1 MDWAPILLSLKLAAI
16 VTVLLLSVGV
26 PIAYG
31 LSRLR
36 GFSRAS
42 LETLITMPLVLPPT
56 VLGFYMLV
64 AFSPTSLV
72 GKFLDQTFGIQLL
85 FSFSG
90 LILGSIIF
98 SLPFMVGPVL
108 NGLEALPA
116 SISEAAFTLGS
127 GRWRTLMRVL
137 LPSIRASLLSA
148 VVLTFAH
155 TMGEFGVVL
164 MIGGNIPG
172 KTRLASIAIYS
183 ELDALNYAGAGEYAL
198 ILLSS
203 SFVIV
208 LAMRMLNQG
217 RFSKFN
223 PIR

>member
-26 PIAYG
+26 PIASG